1 MGTMSYLP
9 GALYF
14 ADADAGKKIC
24 DIEAVPEFEPE
35 TTDPDTDATTEYVNL
50 INGDIALSCVIR
62 PFYRKRLERIVYN
75 WHCSGPIRK
84 QALWKELIKKY
95 TWRET

>member
-1 MGTMSYLP
+1 MGTMSFST
-9 GALYF
+9 GALYL
-14 ADADAGKKIC
+14 ADVDTGKKIC
-24 DIEAVPEFEPE
+24 DIEAVPEFEPI

-50 INGDIALSCVIR
+50 LNEEMVVSCDIKPV
-62 PFYRKRLERIVYN
+62 YKKRLERIVYN

-95 TWRET
+95 TWREA